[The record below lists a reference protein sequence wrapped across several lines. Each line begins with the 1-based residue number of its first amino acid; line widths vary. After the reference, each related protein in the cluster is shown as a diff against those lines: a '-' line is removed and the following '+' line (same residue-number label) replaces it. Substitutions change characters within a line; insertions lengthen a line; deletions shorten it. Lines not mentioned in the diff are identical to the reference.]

1 MCTYKCSDLAETAS
15 GLCPQYDKIQGQVLL
30 QGMKA
35 ANVQPNAYVYS
46 SLISA
51 CEDSNQWEEALAVFS
66 DMKAS
71 NVELDAVTMA
81 GRKLVYMFPGVLSA
95 MPAPIVSAAKI
106 AVKTGRAARQWISPS

>member
-1 MCTYKCSDLAETAS
+1 MLAQHDLF
-15 GLCPQYDKIQGQVLL
+15 LFPQYDKIQSQDLL

-46 SLISA
+46 SLIAA
-51 CEDSNQWEEALAVFS
+51 CEDSNQWEEALAVFC